1 MSLHVNLILDDERR
15 SGSDVS
21 LKFVLNTALIVAG
34 TVLALVIVYLV
45 MDARSAMREYAAEK
59 SRQKEFQPLYQSVV
73 KTRGELDKVQEL
85 VSLLEGWKTNRL
97 NHSDCLRTL
106 QQSVPAN
113 MQLTRL
119 NMQNNL
125 VGAGAEPYRS
135 GGVYLRGRAAGQ
147 GADSDVRFLH
157 SALKSRSPFDRVM
170 EDIAIK
176 RFAADAE
183 QSGDDVRVFE
193 MEGRLTKRNLLLKK

>member
-1 MSLHVNLILDDERR
+1 MNLHINLILDDERR

-59 SRQKEFQPLYQSVV
+59 NRQKEFQPLYQSVV

-125 VGAGAEPYRS
+125 VGAGAEPAGAVECIYA
-135 GGVYLRGRAAGQ
+135 GVRLGRAPIRCALS
-147 GADSDVRFLH
+147 AL
-157 SALKSRSPFDRVM
+157 ALKSRSPFDKVM